1 MTRGLLVVGV
11 GRSGTSIATR
21 LAGSLGLRLPRSP
34 DLLPGNA
41 SNPDGHWESA
51 SLAELNDRLLARID
65 STWWTPPAVVSPEL
79 VATLAPLC
87 TDAIR
92 AFEDVFGTSDGWL
105 WKDPRLTVTLPFWS
119 DLIDAGRVLYPH
131 RQPQA
136 VAKSIAA
143 RDGLS
148 YLQGL
153 AIWERHT
160 RLSLTACSNRSVAI
174 SSFELLASDPERWT
188 RNLAEFARQVDL
200 PVHAPRGNYLTFVR
214 RAPEPVSGWV
224 SPQQKVLS
232 TLLRDLGGNHQKF
245 RLPTP
250 LPDESPWVGETL
262 AQLPL
267 PAWFHP
273 PT

>member
-1 MTRGLLVVGV
+1 VVGV

-21 LAGSLGLRLPRSP
+21 LASTLGLRLPRSP

-79 VATLAPLC
+79 VAKLAPLGN
-87 TDAIR
+87 DAAR

-105 WKDPRLTVTLPFWS
+105 WKDPRLTVTLPFWA

-131 RQPQA
+131 RRPQA

-174 SSFELLASDPERWT
+174 SSFELLSNDPERWT
-188 RNLAEFARQVDL
+188 RNLAEFAEQVDL
-200 PVHAPRGNYLTFVR
+200 PVLLPQEKYGTLVR
-214 RAPEPVSGWV
+214 RVAEPVSGWL
-224 SPQQKVLS
+224 SPQQQVLS
-232 TLLRDLGGNHQKF
+232 TLLHDLGGNHKKF

-250 LPDESPWVGETL
+250 LPDESPWVAETL
-262 AQLPL
+262 ARLPL
-267 PAWFHP
+267 PGWFHIP
-273 PT
+273 A